1 MDIAN
6 ELRERGVLDEVEC
19 FIDATFVMAKG
30 GGAEVGPTKRGK
42 GMKIMAI
49 VDLAALGQ
57 HPRREPSRS
66 APGTI
71 VLRLLHDRSQAGKSH
86 RRPCLRQRPARPRVR
101 SGWHRDDRAA
111 SLEPNEAADAR
122 PAPPATLLAALV
134 GRTLL
139 RLDPVAASDPRPMGI
154 SSRELPWLRST
165 RLPRCPLQAIL
176 R

>member
-1 MDIAN
+1 MASLQFTRLSLTQTGAGTSP
-6 ELRERGVLDEVEC
+6 EAT
-19 FIDATFVMAKG
+19 DAA
-30 GGAEVGPTKRGK
+30 
-42 GMKIMAI
+42 
-49 VDLAALGQ
+49 AALSVLLHRPVPVFGQ

-66 APGTI
+66 APRTI

-101 SGWHRDDRAA
+101 SGWRRDDRAA
-111 SLEPNEAADAR
+111 PLEPNEAADAR

>member
-1 MDIAN
+1 MIFMPFPR
-6 ELRERGVLDEVEC
+6 L
-19 FIDATFVMAKG
+19 
-30 GGAEVGPTKRGK
+30 VGPTSAPPPFAITKVAS
-42 GMKIMAI
+42 MK
-49 VDLAALGQ
+49 
-57 HPRREPSRS
+57 HSSSSSTPRSRS
-66 APGTI
+66 SLAML
-71 VLRLLHDRSQAGKSH
+71 LRLLHDRSQAGKSH

-101 SGWHRDDRAA
+101 SGWRRDDRAA
-111 SLEPNEAADAR
+111 PLEPNEAADAR